1 MDNRSEE
8 TRPRLHQE
16 EIEAMLRDAWK
27 VLSSHKMYLQALNNL
42 LLGLIRQLSHTQKNH
57 GQ

>member
-27 VLSSHKMYLQALNNL
+27 VLSSHKMYFA
-42 LLGLIRQLSHTQKNH
+42 SSK
-57 GQ
+57 